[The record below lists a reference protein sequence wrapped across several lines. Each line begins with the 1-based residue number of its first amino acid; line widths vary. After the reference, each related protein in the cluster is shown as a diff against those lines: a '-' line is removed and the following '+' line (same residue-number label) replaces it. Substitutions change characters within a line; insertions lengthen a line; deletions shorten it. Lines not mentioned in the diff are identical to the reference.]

1 MKIIK
6 DLFDAQKDIYRS
18 IEKVITYGASQE
30 DRLYAEISEYI
41 VTDNI
46 DADFEK
52 LISKMQTAM
61 DTGSGNEI
69 GVWVSGFYGSGKS
82 SFTKYLGLA
91 LDDRQQ
97 VNGAP
102 FLQHLQDRLLTP
114 QTKAQLGALAKQFPA
129 AVVMLDLASEQ
140 LAGATMADVSSVL
153 FLKTLQWAGYAN
165 NLKIAALERKLKQDS
180 LYEDFC
186 AKVKTDFESEWQ
198 DIHNDP
204 LVVDSVVPE
213 LAHHFYPK
221 EFKTPSSFN
230 TCLLYTSPSPRD
242 GLLSRMPSSA

>member
-114 QTKAQLGALAKQFPA
+114 
-129 AVVMLDLASEQ
+129 
-140 LAGATMADVSSVL
+140 
-153 FLKTLQWAGYAN
+153 
-165 NLKIAALERKLKQDS
+165 
-180 LYEDFC
+180 
-186 AKVKTDFESEWQ
+186 
-198 DIHNDP
+198 
-204 LVVDSVVPE
+204 
-213 LAHHFYPK
+213 
-221 EFKTPSSFN
+221 
-230 TCLLYTSPSPRD
+230 CLLYTSPSPRD
-242 GLLSRMPSSA
+242 QRGSRMPSSA

>member
-198 DIHNDP
+198 DIHN
-204 LVVDSVVPE
+204 
-213 LAHHFYPK
+213 
-221 EFKTPSSFN
+221 
-230 TCLLYTSPSPRD
+230 
-242 GLLSRMPSSA
+242 LSLIHI